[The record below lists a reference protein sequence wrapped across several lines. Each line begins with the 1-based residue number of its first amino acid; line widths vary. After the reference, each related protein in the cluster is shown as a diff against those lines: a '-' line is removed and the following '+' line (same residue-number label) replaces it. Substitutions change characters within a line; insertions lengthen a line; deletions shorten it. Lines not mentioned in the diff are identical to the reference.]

1 MKTSDII
8 KIGAGIFGIIN
19 LGYVGYSL
27 VKNYKDYKNQTGAYA
42 PEQEEVTS
50 QIDLFDGMEAGLEE
64 VEPEIVVE
72 KKPKR
77 KVKKSVWIG
86 VGLLSVAVIGGY
98 CHGFK
103 SGYRKSKASSDLYI
117 DAIENQL
124 AILTDEHKDLLDHL
138 DHTVEKYETTVEKV
152 SSNALDMLLPNQ
164 LETRW
169 ITVDDEGYA
178 HSNYTPK
185 VSDDHSAED
194 IAEAVKS
201 AWEKLYEPVVIV
213 PAVEEA

>member
-19 LGYVGYSL
+19 LGYIGYSL
-27 VKNYKDYKNQTGAYA
+27 VKNYKDYKNQTGAYT

-64 VEPEIVVE
+64 VEPEVVVE
-72 KKPKR
+72 NKPKR
-77 KVKKSVWIG
+77 KIKKSVWIG

-98 CHGFK
+98 CYGYK
-103 SGYRKSKASSDLYI
+103 SAWRKGQGLLKEEELKY
-117 DAIENQL
+117 
-124 AILTDEHKDLLDHL
+124 DLLGVEYDNLKVHL
-138 DHTVEKYETTVEKV
+138 SDTIEKYETTVEKV

-169 ITVDDEGYA
+169 ITVNDEGYA

-185 VSDDHSAED
+185 VTDDHSAED

-201 AWEKLYEPVVIV
+201 TWEKLYEPVVVV

>member
-77 KVKKSVWIG
+77 KIKKSVWIG

-98 CHGFK
+98 CYGYK
-103 SGYRKSKASSDLYI
+103 SAWRKGQGLLKEEGLKY
-117 DAIENQL
+117 
-124 AILTDEHKDLLDHL
+124 DLLDVEYDDLKAHL
-138 DHTVEKYETTVEKV
+138 SDTIEKYETTVEKV

-169 ITVDDEGYA
+169 ITVNDEGYA

-185 VSDDHSAED
+185 VTEDHSAED

-201 AWEKLYEPVVIV
+201 TWEKLYEPVVVV

>member
-8 KIGAGIFGIIN
+8 KIGTGIFGIIN

-64 VEPEIVVE
+64 VAPEIVVE

-77 KVKKSVWIG
+77 KVKKSVWVG

-98 CHGFK
+98 CYGYK
-103 SGYRKSKASSDLYI
+103 SAWRKGQGLLKEEERKYELLGVEYDDLKEHLSDTI
-117 DAIENQL
+117 
-124 AILTDEHKDLLDHL
+124 
-138 DHTVEKYETTVEKV
+138 EKYETTVEKV

-169 ITVDDEGYA
+169 ITVNDEGYA

-201 AWEKLYEPVVIV
+201 TWEKLYEPVVVV

>member
-42 PEQEEVTS
+42 PEQEVS
-50 QIDLFDGMEAGLEE
+50 AQIDLFDGMEAGLEE
-64 VEPEIVVE
+64 VEPEVVVE

-77 KVKKSVWIG
+77 KIKKSVWIG

-98 CHGFK
+98 CYGYK
-103 SGYRKSKASSDLYI
+103 SAWRKGQGLLKEEELKY
-117 DAIENQL
+117 
-124 AILTDEHKDLLDHL
+124 DLLGVEYDDLKAHL
-138 DHTVEKYETTVEKV
+138 SDTIEKYETTVEKV

-169 ITVDDEGYA
+169 ITVNDEGYA

-185 VSDDHSAED
+185 VTEDHSAED

-201 AWEKLYEPVVIV
+201 TWEKLYEPVVVV

>member
-8 KIGAGIFGIIN
+8 EIGAGIFGIIN

-42 PEQEEVTS
+42 PEQEEITS

-64 VEPEIVVE
+64 VEPEVVVE

-77 KVKKSVWIG
+77 KIKKSVWIG

-98 CHGFK
+98 CYGYK
-103 SGYRKSKASSDLYI
+103 SAWRKGQGLLKEEELKY
-117 DAIENQL
+117 
-124 AILTDEHKDLLDHL
+124 DLLGVEYNDLKAHL
-138 DHTVEKYETTVEKV
+138 SDTIEKYETTVEKV
-152 SSNALDMLLPNQ
+152 SSNALDMILPDQ

-169 ITVDDEGYA
+169 ITVNDEGYA

-185 VSDDHSAED
+185 VTDELSAED

-201 AWEKLYEPVVIV
+201 TWEKLYEPVVVV

>member
-42 PEQEEVTS
+42 PEQEKVTS

-98 CHGFK
+98 CYGYK
-103 SGYRKSKASSDLYI
+103 SAWRKGQGLLKEEELKY
-117 DAIENQL
+117 
-124 AILTDEHKDLLDHL
+124 DLLSVEYDDLKAHL
-138 DHTVEKYETTVEKV
+138 SDTIEKYETTVEKV

-169 ITVDDEGYA
+169 ITVNDEGYA

-185 VSDDHSAED
+185 VTDDHSAED

-201 AWEKLYEPVVIV
+201 TWEKLYEPVVVV

>member
-50 QIDLFDGMEAGLEE
+50 QIGLFDGMEAGLEE

-72 KKPKR
+72 KNPKR

-98 CHGFK
+98 CYGYK
-103 SGYRKSKASSDLYI
+103 SAW
-117 DAIENQL
+117 
-124 AILTDEHKDLLDHL
+124 HKGQGLLKEEALKYDLLGVEYDDL
-138 DHTVEKYETTVEKV
+138 KANLSDTIEKYETTVEKV

-169 ITVDDEGYA
+169 ITVNDEGYA

-185 VSDDHSAED
+185 VTDDHSAED

-201 AWEKLYEPVVIV
+201 TWEKLYEPVVVV

>member
-72 KKPKR
+72 NKPKR
-77 KVKKSVWIG
+77 KIKKSVWIG

-98 CHGFK
+98 CYGYK
-103 SGYRKSKASSDLYI
+103 SAWRKGQGLIKEEKLKY
-117 DAIENQL
+117 
-124 AILTDEHKDLLDHL
+124 DLLGVEYDDLKEHL
-138 DHTVEKYETTVEKV
+138 SDTIEKYETTVEKV

-169 ITVDDEGYA
+169 ITVNDEGYA

-185 VSDDHSAED
+185 VTDNHSAED

-201 AWEKLYEPVVIV
+201 TWEKLYEPVVVV

>member
-27 VKNYKDYKNQTGAYA
+27 VKNYKDYKNQTGPYA
-42 PEQEEVTS
+42 PEQ
-50 QIDLFDGMEAGLEE
+50 EE

-98 CHGFK
+98 CYGYK
-103 SGYRKSKASSDLYI
+103 SAWRKGQGLLKEEELKY
-117 DAIENQL
+117 
-124 AILTDEHKDLLDHL
+124 DLLGVEYDDLKEHL
-138 DHTVEKYETTVEKV
+138 SDTIEKYETTVEKV

-169 ITVDDEGYA
+169 ITVNDEGYA

-185 VSDDHSAED
+185 ITDEHSAED

-201 AWEKLYEPVVIV
+201 TWEKLYEPVVVV

>member
-19 LGYVGYSL
+19 LGYVCYSL

-42 PEQEEVTS
+42 PEQEEATS

-77 KVKKSVWIG
+77 EIKKSVWIG

-98 CHGFK
+98 CYGYK
-103 SGYRKSKASSDLYI
+103 SAWRKGQGLLKEEELKY
-117 DAIENQL
+117 
-124 AILTDEHKDLLDHL
+124 DLLGVEYDDLKAHL
-138 DHTVEKYETTVEKV
+138 SDTIEKYETTVEKV
-152 SSNALDMLLPNQ
+152 SSNALDMLLPDQ

-169 ITVDDEGYA
+169 ITVNDEGYA

-185 VSDDHSAED
+185 VTDDHSAED

-201 AWEKLYEPVVIV
+201 TWEKLYEPVVVV

>member
-27 VKNYKDYKNQTGAYA
+27 VKDYKDYKNQTGAYA

-50 QIDLFDGMEAGLEE
+50 QIDLFDGMEAGFEE

-72 KKPKR
+72 NKPKR
-77 KVKKSVWIG
+77 KIKKSVWIG

-98 CHGFK
+98 CYGYK
-103 SGYRKSKASSDLYI
+103 SAWRKGQGLLKEEELKY
-117 DAIENQL
+117 
-124 AILTDEHKDLLDHL
+124 DLLGVEYDDLKEHL
-138 DHTVEKYETTVEKV
+138 SDTIEKYETTVEKV

-169 ITVDDEGYA
+169 ITVNDEGYA

-185 VSDDHSAED
+185 VTDDHSAED

-201 AWEKLYEPVVIV
+201 AWEKLYEPVVVV

>member
-27 VKNYKDYKNQTGAYA
+27 VKNYKDYKNKEGEYA
-42 PEQEEVTS
+42 EEPQVT
-50 QIDLFDGMEAGLEE
+50 QLDLLSEMELGYEE
-64 VEPEIVVE
+64 VEPEVVVE

-98 CHGFK
+98 CYGYK
-103 SGYRKSKASSDLYI
+103 SAWRKGQGLLKEEERKYELLGVEYDDLKEHLSDTI
-117 DAIENQL
+117 
-124 AILTDEHKDLLDHL
+124 
-138 DHTVEKYETTVEKV
+138 EKYETTVEKV

-169 ITVDDEGYA
+169 ITVNDEGYA

-185 VSDDHSAED
+185 ITDDHSAED

-201 AWEKLYEPVVIV
+201 TWEKLYEPVVVV

>member
-77 KVKKSVWIG
+77 KIKKSVWIG
-86 VGLLSVAVIGGY
+86 VGLLSVAIIGGY
-98 CHGFK
+98 CYGFK
-103 SGYRKSKASSDLYI
+103 SGYRNHKKYADELIKSYDDVVEGKNTLVSKLEDRLEKAEVD
-117 DAIENQL
+117 
-124 AILTDEHKDLLDHL
+124 
-138 DHTVEKYETTVEKV
+138 VERIT
-152 SSNALDMLLPNQ
+152 SNALDMLLPDHM
-164 LETRW
+164 ETRW
-169 ITVDDEGYA
+169 VTYDDVHMHA
-178 HSNYTPK
+178 KSHYTPK
-185 VSDDHSAED
+185 VTDDHSAED

-201 AWEKLYEPVVIV
+201 TWEKLYEPVVVV

>member
-72 KKPKR
+72 NKPKR
-77 KVKKSVWIG
+77 KIKKSVWIG

-98 CHGFK
+98 CYGYK
-103 SGYRKSKASSDLYI
+103 SAW
-117 DAIENQL
+117 
-124 AILTDEHKDLLDHL
+124 HKGQGLLKEEELKYDLLGVEYDDLKDHL
-138 DHTVEKYETTVEKV
+138 SDTIEKYETTVEKV

-169 ITVDDEGYA
+169 ITVNDEGYA

-185 VSDDHSAED
+185 ITDEHSAED

-201 AWEKLYEPVVIV
+201 TWEKLYEPVVVV

>member
-42 PEQEEVTS
+42 PEQEEITS

-72 KKPKR
+72 NKPKR
-77 KVKKSVWIG
+77 KIKKSVWIG

-98 CHGFK
+98 CYGYK
-103 SGYRKSKASSDLYI
+103 SAWHKGQGLLKEEELKYNLLGVEYDDLKAHLSDTI
-117 DAIENQL
+117 
-124 AILTDEHKDLLDHL
+124 
-138 DHTVEKYETTVEKV
+138 EKYETTVEKV

-169 ITVDDEGYA
+169 ITVNDEGYA

-185 VSDDHSAED
+185 VTDEHSAED

-201 AWEKLYEPVVIV
+201 TWEKLYEPVVVV

>member
-42 PEQEEVTS
+42 PEQEDVTS
-50 QIDLFDGMEAGLEE
+50 QIDLFDGMEDGLEE

-77 KVKKSVWIG
+77 KIKKSVWIG

-98 CHGFK
+98 CYGYK
-103 SGYRKSKASSDLYI
+103 SAWRKGQGLLKEEELKY
-117 DAIENQL
+117 
-124 AILTDEHKDLLDHL
+124 DLLGVEYDDLKVHL
-138 DHTVEKYETTVEKV
+138 SDTIEKYETTVEKV

-169 ITVDDEGYA
+169 ITVNDEGYA

-185 VSDDHSAED
+185 VTEDHSAED

-201 AWEKLYEPVVIV
+201 TWEKLYEPVVVV

>member
-77 KVKKSVWIG
+77 KIKKSVWIG

-98 CHGFK
+98 CYGYK
-103 SGYRKSKASSDLYI
+103 SAW
-117 DAIENQL
+117 
-124 AILTDEHKDLLDHL
+124 HKGQGLLKEEELKYDLLGVEYDDLKAHL
-138 DHTVEKYETTVEKV
+138 SDTIEKYETTVEKV

-169 ITVDDEGYA
+169 ITVNDEGYA

-185 VSDDHSAED
+185 VTDEHSAED

-201 AWEKLYEPVVIV
+201 TWEKLYEPVVVV

>member
-42 PEQEEVTS
+42 PEQEDVTS

-77 KVKKSVWIG
+77 KIKKSVWIG

-98 CHGFK
+98 CYGYK
-103 SGYRKSKASSDLYI
+103 SAWRKGQGLLKEEELKYV
-117 DAIENQL
+117 
-124 AILTDEHKDLLDHL
+124 LLDVEYDDLKAHL
-138 DHTVEKYETTVEKV
+138 SDTIEKYETTVEKV

-169 ITVDDEGYA
+169 ITVNDEGYA

-185 VSDDHSAED
+185 VADDHSAED

-201 AWEKLYEPVVIV
+201 TWEKLYEPVVVV

>member
-72 KKPKR
+72 NKPKR
-77 KVKKSVWIG
+77 KIKKSVWIG
-86 VGLLSVAVIGGY
+86 IGLLSVAVIGGY
-98 CHGFK
+98 CY
-103 SGYRKSKASSDLYI
+103 GYRSAWRKGQGLIKEEKLKY
-117 DAIENQL
+117 
-124 AILTDEHKDLLDHL
+124 DLLGVEYDDLKAHL
-138 DHTVEKYETTVEKV
+138 SDTIEKYETTVEKV
-152 SSNALDMLLPNQ
+152 SSNALDMLLPDQ

-169 ITVDDEGYA
+169 ITVNDEGYA

-185 VSDDHSAED
+185 VTDDHSAED

-201 AWEKLYEPVVIV
+201 TWEKLYEPVVVV

>member
-64 VEPEIVVE
+64 VEPEVVVE

-77 KVKKSVWIG
+77 KVKKSVWVG

-98 CHGFK
+98 CYGYK
-103 SGYRKSKASSDLYI
+103 SAWRKGQGLLKEEERKYELLGVEYDDLKEHLSDTI
-117 DAIENQL
+117 
-124 AILTDEHKDLLDHL
+124 
-138 DHTVEKYETTVEKV
+138 EKYETTVEKV

-169 ITVDDEGYA
+169 ITVNDEGYA

-185 VSDDHSAED
+185 VTDDHSAED

-201 AWEKLYEPVVIV
+201 TWEKLYEPVVVV
-213 PAVEEA
+213 PAVEEV

>member
-42 PEQEEVTS
+42 PEQPEQEVTS

-72 KKPKR
+72 NKPKR
-77 KVKKSVWIG
+77 KIKKSVWIG

-98 CHGFK
+98 CYGYK
-103 SGYRKSKASSDLYI
+103 SAWRKGQGLLKEEELKY
-117 DAIENQL
+117 
-124 AILTDEHKDLLDHL
+124 DLLGVEYDDLKAHL
-138 DHTVEKYETTVEKV
+138 SDTIEKYETTVEKV

-169 ITVDDEGYA
+169 ITVNDEGYA

-185 VSDDHSAED
+185 VTDDHSAED

-201 AWEKLYEPVVIV
+201 TWEKLYEPVVVV

>member
-72 KKPKR
+72 NKPKR
-77 KVKKSVWIG
+77 KIKKSVWIG

-98 CHGFK
+98 CYGYK
-103 SGYRKSKASSDLYI
+103 SAWHKGQGLLKEEELKYNLLGVEYDDLKAHLSDTI
-117 DAIENQL
+117 
-124 AILTDEHKDLLDHL
+124 
-138 DHTVEKYETTVEKV
+138 EKYETTVEKV

-169 ITVDDEGYA
+169 ITVNDEGYA

-185 VSDDHSAED
+185 VTDEHSAED

-201 AWEKLYEPVVIV
+201 TWEKLYEPVVVV

>member
-8 KIGAGIFGIIN
+8 KIGAGIFGVIN
-19 LGYVGYSL
+19 LAYVGYSL

-64 VEPEIVVE
+64 IEPEVVVE

-77 KVKKSVWIG
+77 KIKKSVWIG

-98 CHGFK
+98 CYGFK

-138 DHTVEKYETTVEKV
+138 DYTVEKYETDIEKV

-169 ITVDDEGYA
+169 ITVDGEGYA
-178 HSNYTPK
+178 HGHYTPK
-185 VSDDHSAED
+185 TTKDLSAED
-194 IAEAVKS
+194 IDAAVKS
-201 AWEKLYEPVVIV
+201 IWEKLYEPVVVV

>member
-42 PEQEEVTS
+42 PEQEELTS

-64 VEPEIVVE
+64 VEPEVVVE

-77 KVKKSVWIG
+77 KIKKSVWIG

-98 CHGFK
+98 CYGYK
-103 SGYRKSKASSDLYI
+103 SAWRKGQGLLKEEELKY
-117 DAIENQL
+117 
-124 AILTDEHKDLLDHL
+124 DLLGVEYDNLKAHL
-138 DHTVEKYETTVEKV
+138 SDTIEKYETTVEKV

-169 ITVDDEGYA
+169 ITVNDEGYA

-185 VSDDHSAED
+185 VTDDHSAED
-194 IAEAVKS
+194 IAEAVKTT
-201 AWEKLYEPVVIV
+201 WEKLHEPVVVV
-213 PAVEEA
+213 PAVEES

>member
-42 PEQEEVTS
+42 PEQPEQEVTS

-77 KVKKSVWIG
+77 KIKKSVWVG

-98 CHGFK
+98 CYGYK
-103 SGYRKSKASSDLYI
+103 SAWRKGQGLLKEEELKY
-117 DAIENQL
+117 
-124 AILTDEHKDLLDHL
+124 DLLGVEYDDLKAHL
-138 DHTVEKYETTVEKV
+138 SDTIEKYETTVEKV
-152 SSNALDMLLPNQ
+152 SSNALDMLLPDQ

-169 ITVDDEGYA
+169 ITVNDEGYA

-185 VSDDHSAED
+185 VTDDHSAED

-201 AWEKLYEPVVIV
+201 TWEKLYEPVVVV

>member
-42 PEQEEVTS
+42 PEQPEQEVTS

-64 VEPEIVVE
+64 VEPEVVVE

-77 KVKKSVWIG
+77 KIKKSVWIG

-98 CHGFK
+98 CYGYK
-103 SGYRKSKASSDLYI
+103 SAW
-117 DAIENQL
+117 
-124 AILTDEHKDLLDHL
+124 HKGQGLLKEEELKYDLLGVEYDDLKAHL
-138 DHTVEKYETTVEKV
+138 SDTIEKYETTVEKV
-152 SSNALDMLLPNQ
+152 SSNALDMLLPDH

-169 ITVDDEGYA
+169 ITVNDEGYA

-185 VSDDHSAED
+185 VTEDHSAED

-201 AWEKLYEPVVIV
+201 TWEKLYEPVVVV

>member
-77 KVKKSVWIG
+77 KIKKSVWIG

-98 CHGFK
+98 CYGYK
-103 SGYRKSKASSDLYI
+103 SAWRKGQGLIKEEKLKY
-117 DAIENQL
+117 
-124 AILTDEHKDLLDHL
+124 DLLGVEYDDLKEHL
-138 DHTVEKYETTVEKV
+138 SDTIEKYETTIEKV

-169 ITVDDEGYA
+169 ITVNDEGYA

-185 VSDDHSAED
+185 VTDDHSAED

-201 AWEKLYEPVVIV
+201 TWEKLYEPVVVV

>member
-8 KIGAGIFGIIN
+8 KIGAGIFGIVN

-42 PEQEEVTS
+42 PEQEEEVS
-50 QIDLFDGMEAGLEE
+50 AQIDLFDGMEAGLEE

-77 KVKKSVWIG
+77 KIKKSVWIG

-98 CHGFK
+98 CYGYK
-103 SGYRKSKASSDLYI
+103 SAWRKGQGLLKEEELKY
-117 DAIENQL
+117 
-124 AILTDEHKDLLDHL
+124 DLLGVEYDDLKAHL
-138 DHTVEKYETTVEKV
+138 SDTIEKYETTVEKV
-152 SSNALDMLLPNQ
+152 SSNALDMLLPDQ

-169 ITVDDEGYA
+169 ITMNDEGYA
-178 HSNYTPK
+178 HSHYTPK
-185 VSDDHSAED
+185 VTKDLSAED
-194 IAEAVKS
+194 IDAAVKS
-201 AWEKLYEPVVIV
+201 TWEKLYEPVVVV

>member
-50 QIDLFDGMEAGLEE
+50 QIDLFDGMEAGLKE

-77 KVKKSVWIG
+77 KVKKSVWVG

-98 CHGFK
+98 CYGYK
-103 SGYRKSKASSDLYI
+103 SAWRKGQGLLKEEELKY
-117 DAIENQL
+117 
-124 AILTDEHKDLLDHL
+124 DLLGVEYDDLKEHL
-138 DHTVEKYETTVEKV
+138 SDTIEKYETTVEKV

-169 ITVDDEGYA
+169 ITVNDEGYA

-185 VSDDHSAED
+185 VTDDHSAED

-201 AWEKLYEPVVIV
+201 TWEKLYEPVVVV

>member
-27 VKNYKDYKNQTGAYA
+27 VKNYKDYKNKEGEYA
-42 PEQEEVTS
+42 EEPQVT
-50 QIDLFDGMEAGLEE
+50 QLDLLSEMEAGLEE
-64 VEPEIVVE
+64 VEPEVVVE

-77 KVKKSVWIG
+77 KIKKSVWIG

-98 CHGFK
+98 CYGYK
-103 SGYRKSKASSDLYI
+103 SAWRKGQGLLKEEELKY
-117 DAIENQL
+117 
-124 AILTDEHKDLLDHL
+124 DLLGVEYDDLKEHL
-138 DHTVEKYETTVEKV
+138 SDTIEKYETTVEKV

-169 ITVDDEGYA
+169 ITVNDEGYA

-185 VSDDHSAED
+185 VTDDLSAED

-201 AWEKLYEPVVIV
+201 TWEKLYEPVVVV
-213 PAVEEA
+213 PAVEEV

>member
-42 PEQEEVTS
+42 PEEEVS
-50 QIDLFDGMEAGLEE
+50 AQIDLFDGMEAGLEE
-64 VEPEIVVE
+64 VEPEVVVE

-77 KVKKSVWIG
+77 KIKKSVWIG

-98 CHGFK
+98 CYGYK
-103 SGYRKSKASSDLYI
+103 SAWRKGQGLLKEEELKY
-117 DAIENQL
+117 
-124 AILTDEHKDLLDHL
+124 DLLGVEYDDLKAHL
-138 DHTVEKYETTVEKV
+138 SDTIEKYETTVEKV

-169 ITVDDEGYA
+169 ITVNDEGYA

-185 VSDDHSAED
+185 VTEDHSAED

-201 AWEKLYEPVVIV
+201 TWEKLYEPVVVV

>member
-64 VEPEIVVE
+64 VVVE
-72 KKPKR
+72 NKPKR
-77 KVKKSVWIG
+77 KIKKSVWVG

-98 CHGFK
+98 CYGYK
-103 SGYRKSKASSDLYI
+103 SAWRKGQGLLKEEERKYELLGVEYDDLKEHLSDTI
-117 DAIENQL
+117 
-124 AILTDEHKDLLDHL
+124 
-138 DHTVEKYETTVEKV
+138 EKYETTVEKV

-169 ITVDDEGYA
+169 ITVNDEGYA

-201 AWEKLYEPVVIV
+201 TWEKLYEPVVVV

>member
-42 PEQEEVTS
+42 PEQEFS
-50 QIDLFDGMEAGLEE
+50 AQIDLFDGMEAGLEE
-64 VEPEIVVE
+64 VEPEVVVE

-77 KVKKSVWIG
+77 KIKKSVWIG

-98 CHGFK
+98 CYGYK
-103 SGYRKSKASSDLYI
+103 SAWRKGQGLLKEEELKY
-117 DAIENQL
+117 
-124 AILTDEHKDLLDHL
+124 DLLGVEYDDLKAHL
-138 DHTVEKYETTVEKV
+138 SDTIEKYETTVEKV

-169 ITVDDEGYA
+169 ITVNDEGYA

-185 VSDDHSAED
+185 VTEDHSAED

-201 AWEKLYEPVVIV
+201 TWEKLYEPVVVV

>member
-27 VKNYKDYKNQTGAYA
+27 VKNYKDYKNQTDAYA
-42 PEQEEVTS
+42 PEQEEEVTS

-64 VEPEIVVE
+64 VEPEVVIE

-77 KVKKSVWIG
+77 KIKKSVWIG

-98 CHGFK
+98 CYGYK
-103 SGYRKSKASSDLYI
+103 SAWRKGQGLLKEEELKY
-117 DAIENQL
+117 
-124 AILTDEHKDLLDHL
+124 DLLGVEYDDLKSHL
-138 DHTVEKYETTVEKV
+138 SDTIEKYETTVEKV
-152 SSNALDMLLPNQ
+152 SSNALDMLLPDQ

-169 ITVDDEGYA
+169 ITVNDEGYA

-185 VSDDHSAED
+185 VTDDHSAED

-201 AWEKLYEPVVIV
+201 TWEKLYEPVVVV
-213 PAVEEA
+213 PAVEEV

>member
-42 PEQEEVTS
+42 PEQEDVTS

-77 KVKKSVWIG
+77 KIKKSVWIG

-98 CHGFK
+98 CYGYK
-103 SGYRKSKASSDLYI
+103 SAWRKGQGLLKEEELKY
-117 DAIENQL
+117 
-124 AILTDEHKDLLDHL
+124 DLLGVEYDDLKAHL
-138 DHTVEKYETTVEKV
+138 SDTIEKYETTVEKV
-152 SSNALDMLLPNQ
+152 SSNALGMLLPNQ

-169 ITVDDEGYA
+169 ITVNDEGYA

-185 VSDDHSAED
+185 VTDDHSAED

-201 AWEKLYEPVVIV
+201 TWEKLYEPVVVV